1 MEDPIED
8 LELEDLKRKM
18 NDGVEDTW
26 VNVTTGTISKY
37 LNEKLLEELEELDG
51 LLQNPSNTDIQRI
64 IDTRILR
71 LAERLNRVDF

>member
-37 LNEKLLEELEELDG
+37 LNEKLWEIIRRIRG
-51 LLQNPSNTDIQRI
+51 ARRI
-64 IDTRILR
+64 ITEPI
-71 LAERLNRVDF
+71 